1 MLPADSAPRIQD
13 FLGGTS
19 TTLIGDHHA
28 LMDFMRSDYSSMATI
43 QDDFSCDQATKER
56 LPAQEKLQMRA
67 TQRTLQRRWLIYG
80 QTSQ

>member
-1 MLPADSAPRIQD
+1 
-13 FLGGTS
+13 
-19 TTLIGDHHA
+19 
-28 LMDFMRSDYSSMATI
+28 MATI